1 MSGDGDLLDNWDPV
15 DMLSD
20 NLATLAS
27 MESHLCVVKRLENVV
42 TRLSGGNSLAAEAI
56 PHPGL

>member
-27 MESHLCVVKRLENVV
+27 MESHLEKLKKKVIRKQ
-42 TRLSGGNSLAAEAI
+42 
-56 PHPGL
+56 